1 MSNFKAYGKVDE
13 TDQAIFEVRRR
24 SRRRITI
31 ISLSTIVLV
40 GIVFA
45 AVFGTVAH
53 NNARNNDNNDD
64 NNDQSLSSAVKAI
77 CDVTL
82 YKDSCES
89 TLSPL
94 VHSGQQIRPEELFK
108 LSIQVALTAV
118 SRGVEYF
125 SEHGA
130 FDEMNLNLDNRTKK
144 ALLNCKDLLDLAVDH
159 LNSSLAYGGKSS
171 LVDVLE
177 DLETWLSASGTY
189 QQTCID
195 GLEEAEEALK
205 SNITTNLKNSTELTS
220 NSLAII
226 TWLNK
231 AASSVNFRRRLLSL
245 SIQNEPPN
253 WLHLND
259 RRKLLQADNDLK
271 KKADIVVAR
280 DGTGKY
286 KTISEALKH
295 VSDKSDKRTV
305 IYVKKGTYYENVRV
319 EKTKWNVMIIGDGM
333 NVTTVSGSLNFVDGT
348 PTFSSATFAVFGKN
362 FIARDIGIKNTAG
375 PEKHQAVALMT
386 SADQAV
392 FYKCSID
399 AYQDTLYVHS
409 NRQFYRE
416 CNIYGTVDF
425 IFGNS
430 ATVLQ
435 NCNILPKKPMQ
446 GQQNTITAQGKTDPN
461 MNTGLSIQ
469 NCNVSPFGDLSSV
482 QTYLGRPWKNY
493 STTVFMQ
500 SNLGSFIS
508 PNGWLPWIGDSAP
521 DTIFYAEFQNV
532 GAGASTKNRVK
543 WKGLKSITNKQAKKF
558 TVKSFLSG
566 DKWIPASG
574 ATFKSSL

>member
-1 MSNFKAYGKVDE
+1 MSSFKAYGKVDE

-53 NNARNNDNNDD
+53 NNARNNDNND

-130 FDEMNLNLDNRTKK
+130 FDELNLNLDNRTKE
-144 ALLNCKDLLDLAVDH
+144 ALVNCKDLLDLAVDH

-171 LVDVLE
+171 LVDVLD

-205 SNITTNLKNSTELTS
+205 LNITTNLKNSTELTS

-280 DGTGKY
+280 DGSGKY

-333 NVTTVSGSLNFVDGT
+333 NVTTISSSLNFVDGT

-362 FIARDIGIKNTAG
+362 FIARDIGFKNTAG

-521 DTIFYAEFQNV
+521 DTIFYAEFQNF